1 MSLTLILGWSLIGIA
16 SVVMFVLM
24 LLPTHKVA
32 LERRRMGADAKG
44 GTISRLAD
52 AATAGV
58 EKLLSGRSNTFGAIL
73 EEAGVTLQVKELVI
87 IVFSACMAL
96 FAVFLVLGEPLLGL
110 LLALITPVLV
120 RLWLSVLASRRRAK
134 FESQLDETLQMIA
147 GSLRAGYSLPQALAT
162 IGQEGAAPTSLEFA
176 RVTNEV
182 RVGRSMMDSLNDVC
196 QRMRN
201 EDFFWVTQAIGINR
215 EVGGNLADVLE
226 GVSSTIR
233 QRAEIRGQVKSLA
246 ADGQLSAVILV
257 ALPFGVAG
265 FLSLTSPAYIGRMF
279 TDPLGWIM
287 LAAGALMMLL
297 GSLWLYK
304 IINLKF

>member
-1 MSLTLILGWSLIGIA
+1 MSLTLILGWTLIGIA

-196 QRMRN
+196 ERMRN

>member
-1 MSLTLILGWSLIGIA
+1 MSITLIIGWSLIGIA

-32 LERRRMGADAKG
+32 LERRRMGAEAKG
-44 GTISRLAD
+44 GALSRLSE

-96 FAVFLVLGEPLLGL
+96 FAVFLALGEPLLGL
-110 LLALITPVLV
+110 LLALITPIIA
-120 RLWLSVLASRRRAK
+120 RLWLSILASRRRSK

-162 IGQEGAAPTSLEFA
+162 IGQEGGAPTSLEFA

-182 RVGRSMMDSLNDVC
+182 RVGRPMMDSLNDVC
-196 QRMRN
+196 ERMRN

-265 FLSLTSPAYIGRMF
+265 FLSIASPAYISKLF
-279 TDPLGWIM
+279 TDPLGWMM
-287 LAAGALMMLL
+287 LAAGAVMMSI
-297 GSLWLYK
+297 GSFWLYK

>member
-196 QRMRN
+196 ERMRN